1 MINHSI
7 EAPCSFISISIEKL
21 QEKAKLPLL
30 DVIYS
35 KKKLPIAKVPDK
47 AVINEETIVGQTSLF
62 LFQVINVWVF
72 KPGEVS
78 LVRICRG
85 VN

>member
-47 AVINEETIVGQTSLF
+47 AVINHCRL
-62 LFQVINVWVF
+62 NVF
-72 KPGEVS
+72 ILIPGDKR
-78 LVRICRG
+78 LG
-85 VN
+85 VQARTGIFSQDL